1 MNVRIVAVPVHFL
14 FDLRV
19 ASRNEDLRRWARFP
33 DQAMPVQIPA
43 CLWSCDDLAQ
53 ILIEV
58 FGPCD
63 LFAGRTMSIRMVN
76 LLVLALIFLFLVFL
90 FLVTELSCFILAW
103 ELFAIC
109 EGVDVVPFSMAIVVE
124 VVAVVYW
131 MPCLCL
137 PCHRAFLLH

>member
-19 ASRNEDLRRWARFP
+19 ASRNEDLRRWARLP

-43 CLWSCDDLAQ
+43 CLWSCNDLAQ

-76 LLVLALIFLFLVFL
+76 LVVLALVFR
-90 FLVTELSCFILAW
+90 VTELSCFILAW

-109 EGVDVVPFSMAIVVE
+109 EGVDVVP
-124 VVAVVYW
+124 
-131 MPCLCL
+131 
-137 PCHRAFLLH
+137 